1 MAPVYDT
8 SFKIRVLGYYQ
19 QFGPKEAALHFGVKQ
34 SVIQKWRRDARVSRC
49 GPKKKEG
56 NSKPLRRR
64 HYDLAFKE
72 SVLEYFRL
80 NGESATCSK
89 YQINANLI
97 YKWRQKKSAGQLG
110 ASHPFVGKNKLI
122 KSPEDTDGDV
132 VIKRFQKYPDEKKKE
147 VVRFLCQHGKEATL
161 EKYKISNPK
170 RLQNWRKKFHSEIGE
185 FKKPPRRKIS
195 AKEAV
200 FRGEVIAHSNIH
212 GVKAASEKFNV
223 SSPKIWDWRTKAK
236 RSATKLAEHLTV
248 GEVSE
253 DIDFIPVGDKTKN
266 TVIETE
272 LKHSEDVDI
281 DCDPF
286 LPDNFK
292 LEDTNTKEIEV
303 EYNSISMT
311 DLMHVD
317 AQLLNK
323 RETLTGGAGAGMVRI
338 KNESILDFK
347 IEIDEATSRPRSSSE
362 I

>member
-1 MAPVYDT
+1 MPPVYDQ
-8 SFKIRVLGYYQ
+8 SFKITVLDFYQ
-19 QFGPKEAALHFGVKQ
+19 QFGPKEAARHFGVKQ

-56 NSKPLRRR
+56 NSEPLRRR
-64 HYDLAFKE
+64 HYDLALKE

-110 ASHPFVGKNKLI
+110 ASHPFVGKNKII
-122 KSPEDTDGDV
+122 KSPEDKDGDV
-132 VIKRFQKYPDEKKKE
+132 IIRRFQKYPDEKKKE
-147 VVRFLCQHGKEATL
+147 VVKFFCQHGKEATL

-185 FKKPPRRKIS
+185 FKKTPKRKIS
-195 AKEAV
+195 VKEAS
-200 FRGEVIAHSNIH
+200 FREEVIAHSNIH
-212 GVKAASEKFNV
+212 GIKAASERFNV
-223 SSPKIWDWRTKAK
+223 SSPKIWDWRTRAK
-236 RSATKLAEHLTV
+236 QSGTKLAEHLRV

-253 DIDFIPVGDKTKN
+253 DIDFIPVGDKTTK
-266 TVIETE
+266 TAIETE
-272 LKHSEDVDI
+272 LKHSEEIDI

-286 LPDNFK
+286 LPDK
-292 LEDTNTKEIEV
+292 IELEDTDTKEMDL
-303 EYNSISMT
+303 EYNCISMT

-323 RETLTGGAGAGMVRI
+323 KETLTGGAGMVRI
-338 KNESILDFK
+338 KTESILDFK
-347 IEIDEATSRPRSSSE
+347 IEIDEATARPRNSSE